1 MKIVVLGAGAL
12 GSIIGGHLAQAGE
25 EVTVIA
31 RGQRAA
37 YVQQQGITLTG
48 LAEFTVPVSVTT
60 RPHEVRQADV
70 LVLTVKTYDTETA
83 LASVSHLQVDSVFS
97 IQNGV
102 LKDEQLAQT
111 FGWEKTLGAA
121 VVLSGEVTPAG
132 PVRFT
137 LNEYF
142 AVGELP
148 AGTSGRVQALVS
160 ALQRAGIRAEASPH
174 IRSVE
179 WSKYAFFMS
188 WMAPALLTRLETYKF
203 LSHPDTAVLVAQ
215 LLRETGLLAARL
227 GIALE
232 DPGRFPSRPYAML
245 PCPKRWP
252 SSAAAGRP
260 WAPRHRPIRSRP
272 CRIWNAAGAW
282 NLKKPW
288 AMQCTKARN
297 SVSPCRRSPH
307 ATGSL
312 LRSTS
317 HYREP
322 GGTVCAMPYG

>member
-1 MKIVVLGAGAL
+1 VKVVILGAGAL

-37 YVQQQGITLTG
+37 YVQQHGITLTG
-48 LAEFTVPVSVTT
+48 LTDFTVPVTVTT
-60 RPHEVRQADV
+60 QPDEVRQADV
-70 LVLTVKTYDTETA
+70 LVVTVKTYDTEPA
-83 LASVSHLQVDSVFS
+83 LASIGHLQTGSVLS

-102 LKDEQLAQT
+102 LKDEQLART
-111 FGWEKTLGAA
+111 FGREKTLGAA

-148 AGTSGRVQALVS
+148 AGTSARVQALVQ
-160 ALQRAGIRAEASPH
+160 ALSRAGIRAEASPS

-203 LSHPDTAVLVAQ
+203 LSHRDTAVIVAQ
-215 LLRETGLLAARL
+215 LMRETGLLASQL

-232 DPGRFPSRPYAML
+232 DRGPL
-245 PCPKRWP
+245 PVKTLC
-252 SSAAAGRP
+252 SVSLAEAAA
-260 WAPRHRPIRSRP
+260 I
-272 CRIWNAAGAW
+272 I
-282 NLKKPW
+282 
-288 AMQCTKARN
+288 
-297 SVSPCRRSPH
+297 RRSGEAM
-307 ATGSL
+307 ATQAPAHKI
-312 LRSTS
+312 STLQDLECGRRLEVEETLGYAVRKGAELGVPLPTLETC
-317 HYREP
+317 YRLIAA
-322 GGTVCAMPYG
+322 VNQSQQ